1 MPAGSRN
8 LADCRHDTVG
18 TRIITDLLS
27 GLHCYTPK
35 SRLTLFWGFGDFG
48 DIVVTLDI
56 SC

>member
-1 MPAGSRN
+1 MPPGSRN

-35 SRLTLFWGFGDFG
+35 KQTDTMLVFFL
-48 DIVVTLDI
+48 VTLDT